1 MNNDI
6 PANIELSDTY
16 LVNIKVKTNTTKP
29 TKTPKGVKYKKTP
42 VAVATA
48 FPPLNPANIEK
59 MCPNMANKPHT
70 IGLTVELSIIGSKQA
85 SVPFNISAIAT
96 INPAFKPKTLY
107 ALVAPRLP
115 LP

>member
-1 MNNDI
+1 MNNAI
-6 PANIELSDTY
+6 LANIELSDTY
-16 LVNIKVKTNTTKP
+16 FVNNRVNTNTTKP
-29 TKTPKGVKYKKTP
+29 TKTPKGVKNKKTP

-48 FPPLNPANIEK
+48 FPPLKLANTEN

-70 IGLTVELSIIGSKQA
+70 IGLTVELSISGSKQA

-96 INPAFKPKTLY
+96 IIPAFIPKTLY